1 MQAPWTKTKTGVT
14 LEKALEWAAGAMGQ
28 RRGWT
33 LRWSDGGTLSCV
45 RRTDPSATATWTP
58 GSLRRNP
65 LTGVCLEGCE
75 DVRRSSHSVRIGG
88 NTTPGWVVVPT
99 KK

>member
-45 RRTDPSATATWTP
+45 RRTDPQATATWKPGTP
-58 GSLRRNP
+58 GD
-65 LTGVCLEGCE
+65 CE